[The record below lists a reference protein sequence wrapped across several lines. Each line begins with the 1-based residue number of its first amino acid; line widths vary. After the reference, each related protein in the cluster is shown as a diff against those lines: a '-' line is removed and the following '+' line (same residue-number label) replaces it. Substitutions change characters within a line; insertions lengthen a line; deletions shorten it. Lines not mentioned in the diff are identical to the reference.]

1 MIFIK
6 NSLKRDVGLVQFS
19 SFRFENVRID
29 DVSFEFEDYLTGN
42 SEVPYYSSGINIY
55 VDCVSVALVGLN
67 LRENLYSDNLQF
79 NVFKIIFNKFFENE
93 VIKHV
98 DENNCIID
106 IYDIIKKSVEKWQYF
121 IRCANNGFA
130 ITDFKK
136 FIYSELDKLDN
147 N

>member
-19 SFRFENVRID
+19 SFRFENVRIV
-29 DVSFEFEDYLTGN
+29 DVSFEFEDYLSGN
-42 SEVPYYSSGINIY
+42 SEVPYYSIGINIC

-67 LRENLYSDNLQF
+67 LRKNLYSDNLQL
-79 NVFKIIFNKFFENE
+79 NVFRIIFNKFFENE
-93 VIKHV
+93 VIKHI

-121 IRCANNGFA
+121 IGCSNNGFA
-130 ITDFKK
+130 IADFKK
-136 FIYSELDKLDN
+136 FVCSELDKLEN